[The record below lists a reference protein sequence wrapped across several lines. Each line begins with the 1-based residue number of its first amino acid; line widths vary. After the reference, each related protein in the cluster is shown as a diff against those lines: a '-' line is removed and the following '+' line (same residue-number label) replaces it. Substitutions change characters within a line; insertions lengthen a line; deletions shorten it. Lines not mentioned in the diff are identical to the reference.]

1 MSELE
6 DRLAALEKRLD
17 RIEKAVQWGPP
28 KSAPRVSPVARTK
41 PGVQAVKPY
50 REPAEALRSSR
61 THEPVSLAP
70 QILGISGVAAFILAA
85 SYLVRL
91 AIDSGWL
98 TPERQIWFAG
108 AAGVGMIVGGVWIR
122 KTGRRYASLLS
133 SAGVVVCFFTI
144 YSAHLFFHLIG
155 PTLATSLIAGLCL
168 LALGLGHVFSSKAY
182 VFIAVLGA
190 YVTPFV
196 VHTRSADVVQLVQYY
211 SAWSVLF
218 CAYSIWIGGRHAYLV
233 ASVLAIVG
241 FDLIW
246 RTSYD
251 ESWKIAVLYQASQFL
266 LFTATTA
273 FYSAKKRS
281 PLTGVMA
288 ATHAPSLFFF
298 YVIEYLILESHL
310 PKWAP
315 WISLASVLVVALAYW
330 LARPRL
336 EGAKAGATLVNWYA
350 ALVLFHAGY
359 VELLPHRFHPWLAL
373 VIFIAIGAAKARLG
387 SIPPTERPYLFAGS
401 IICALNYVRVLAEL
415 ELNTVPLLS
424 LIYISY
430 PVVLYVSYAATK
442 QKTIGN
448 SLLLLLFAAHVAAMV
463 AIYRLIDTSVVVS
476 ILWGALA
483 VGSLLIAAA
492 KNNRR
497 LAQSSFLVFFA
508 SAVKVMMFDLEGSSP
523 LVKIGCLVALGASL
537 YAGGWLYQRLD
548 SEAKTKS

>member
-1 MSELE
+1 MGELE
-6 DRLAALEKRLD
+6 DRLAGLEKRLD
-17 RIEKAVQWGPP
+17 RIEKAIQWGPP
-28 KSAPRVSPVARTK
+28 KSAPPVK
-41 PGVQAVKPY
+41 PVTRAKPSVQPIKPY

-98 TPERQIWFAG
+98 TPERQIWLAG
-108 AAGVGMIVGGVWIR
+108 AAGVGMIVGGLWIR

-182 VFIAVLGA
+182 AFIAVLGA

-196 VHTRSADVVQLVQYY
+196 VHTKSADVVQLVQYY

-246 RTSYD
+246 RTTYD

-273 FYSAKKRS
+273 FYSVKHRS
-281 PLTGVMA
+281 PLSGTMA
-288 ATHAPSLFFF
+288 TIHAPSLFIF
-298 YVIEYLILESHL
+298 YIIEYSILDQHL
-310 PKWAP
+310 DEWAP
-315 WISLASVLVVALAYW
+315 WIALASVLVVALAYV

-350 ALVLFHAGY
+350 AMVLVHAGY
-359 VELLPHRFHPWLAL
+359 AELLPHRFHPWVALA
-373 VIFIAIGAAKARLG
+373 IFIAIGVTKARLG
-387 SIPPTERPYLFAGS
+387 SIPATERPYLFAGAM
-401 IICALNYVRVLAEL
+401 ICALNYVRVLGEIEL
-415 ELNTVPLLS
+415 GAVPLLS
-424 LIYISY
+424 VLYISY
-430 PVVLYVSYAATK
+430 PVVLYAGYAATK
-442 QKTIGN
+442 QKRSDN
-448 SLLLLLFAAHVAAMV
+448 APSLLLFAAHISAMV

-483 VGSLLIAAA
+483 VGSLLLALK
-492 KNNRR
+492 KNNRV
-497 LAQSSFLVFFA
+497 LAQSSFLVFIA
-508 SAVKVMMFDLEGSSP
+508 SGVKVMVSDLEGSST

-548 SEAKTKS
+548 RETT